1 MNLDRL
7 KEVNQ
12 LAMLEA
18 SKALSKFLQGPVT
31 VGMPRVEVK
40 RVQELSS
47 ILSPGE
53 VVVGLSMPLTSD
65 VVGNTLLVLP
75 SETAFAFCDILLKRE
90 RGDTKVIAEEEQHLL
105 EEVGNIVVGNYLRA
119 FSQGFGFKC
128 LLHRAPEFTWDQF
141 GALIRRTIPSPVFT
155 PPEEALFIELFFDFQ
170 QATVKGYMILL
181 FEAKDLERVLGET
194 K

>member
-12 LAMLEA
+12 LAMLQA

-31 VGMPRVEVK
+31 VGMPRVEMR

-47 ILSPGE
+47 ILNPEE
-53 VVVGLSMPLTSD
+53 VVVGLSLPLTSD
-65 VVGNTLLVLP
+65 VVGNALLVVP
-75 SETAFAFCDILLKRE
+75 SQTAPAFCDFLLKRE
-90 RGDTKVIAEEEQHLL
+90 RGDTKAIAEEEQHVL

-128 LLHRAPEFTWDQF
+128 VLHRAPEFVWDQF
-141 GALIRRTIPSPVFT
+141 GALIRRIVLRPVSGLT
-155 PPEEALFIELFFDFQ
+155 EASLFIEVLFEFQ
-170 QATVKGYMILL
+170 QATVKEYMILL
-181 FEAKDLERVLGET
+181 FGEKNLDAVLGER
-194 K
+194 